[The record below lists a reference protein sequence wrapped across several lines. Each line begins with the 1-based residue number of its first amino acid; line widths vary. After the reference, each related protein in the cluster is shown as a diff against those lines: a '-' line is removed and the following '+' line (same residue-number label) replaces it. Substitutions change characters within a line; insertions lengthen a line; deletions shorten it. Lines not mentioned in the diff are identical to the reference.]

1 MPSEVIDK
9 VNRHEA
15 LLYGTDNH
23 DVGLKA
29 KVRELERYVD
39 ELKTERREA
48 SDDRRKIMTG
58 VVVAIIIQ
66 TLGLVVAIYQHIG
79 G

>member
-1 MPSEVIDK
+1 MPSELIEK

-29 KVRELERYVD
+29 KVRELERYVE
-39 ELKTERREA
+39 ELKTERKEA
-48 SDDRRKIMTG
+48 ADDRRKIMAG
-58 VVVAIIIQ
+58 VVVAIFIQ
-66 TLGLVVAIYQHIG
+66 MVGLVVAIYQHIG
-79 G
+79 A